1 MIYDTKRFQ
10 EIMRKLSLT
19 PNQIYFCVLLLEQ
32 DYYKKKEMFEEY
44 AEKHGG
50 FRWLE
55 IEDLEQKGYI
65 ANFSDTQIPKTVG
78 IVQTRK
84 GEIKYERIK
93 DVIILEMVIVTPHFK
108 DQIYVDPEIAAEELL
123 SVYPAWIT
131 INGKR
136 QSIKIIGDRDEFY
149 EYYKGITGGDI
160 IKHKTIVEAFSHY
173 KKYVDKGKVNGMGIR
188 KALESRLWQ
197 DIQELMEQDNVD
209 RDAIK
214 SI

>member
-1 MIYDTKRFQ
+1 
-10 EIMRKLSLT
+10 MRKLDLT

-32 DYYKKKEMFEEY
+32 DYFKKKELFEEY
-44 AEKHGG
+44 AARHGG

-55 IEDLEQKGYI
+55 IEDLENKGYI
-65 ANFSDTQIPKTVG
+65 ANFSNTAIPKTTG
-78 IVQTRK
+78 IVQTKK
-84 GEIKYERIK
+84 GEIKYEKVK

-108 DQIYVDPEIAAEELL
+108 DQIYIDPELAAEELL

-131 INGKR
+131 INNKR
-136 QSIKIIGDRDEFY
+136 QFIKIIGDRLEFY
-149 EYYKGITGGDI
+149 EYYNSITGGDI
-160 IKHKTIVEAFSHY
+160 LKHKTIVEAFSHY
-173 KKYVDKGKVNGMGIR
+173 KKYVEKGKVNGMGIR

-197 DIQELMEQDNVD
+197 DIEQLMEHDKLD